1 MPATE
6 QTHVPAAARLVRI
19 PLEGT
24 LTAAEG
30 ALLVR
35 GDAHPFALA
44 GDWAGGGAL
53 VGSEPLVNAGP
64 DDDPFDLLDRQPAM
78 EVEPADGGAMEVEPA
93 DGGAMEVE
101 PADGGAMEVEPAG
114 GGAMEAEPPGGA
126 AGEAVGGGWFGYLGY
141 NLGARLERVPPPPPR
156 HVPLPDFA
164 LSFYDHLLHLDTA
177 GQWWFEALWS
187 DERDEALTERL
198 ELLRTRLAE
207 GVRERPV
214 WVGNFQPAPPGGAG
228 HMTAIDE
235 CRERIAAGE
244 IFQANLCLRLEA
256 EWKGD
261 PLDLFARTAG
271 TLEPRHAGVVAG
283 PWGAVCSLSPELFLR
298 RRGREVLTEP
308 IKGTAPRVLAAG
320 REGTRAEDNRR
331 ALAASVKDRAEN
343 VMIVD
348 LMRND
353 LGRVCEYG
361 SIEVPAL
368 NEPRPA
374 PGVWHLVSSVRGR
387 LRDDAGNAH
396 LLRASFPP
404 GSVTGAPKIQ
414 AMRVIAELEAGGREA
429 YTGAVGYASPAAGL
443 ELNVAIRTLEM
454 RGERIWMGAGGG
466 IVADSVA
473 EAELE
478 ECFVKARPVIAA
490 AGARLIEESRVN
502 RVAPVPALAGDAD
515 RPHPALGVFETILVR
530 SGVPV
535 DLRAHLARLE
545 RSVDALHDAALPQ
558 ELEMRILAAA
568 AAAPLQRIRV
578 VARGPGAGVED
589 ADTSR
594 AAATMVGT
602 RVVASVA
609 VEAEPLAAEP
619 APDAVTLAPVVLPGG
634 LGAHKW
640 RDRRLLDELAG
651 RVDAVPL
658 IVDLDGDVLEAAYA
672 NIFIVEGTHL
682 VTPPLDGRQLPGTVR
697 ARVLALHPA
706 REEPLTLDRIA
717 GADEVLL
724 ASSMRGIHPA
734 RLVDGAEP
742 GFQLGARLRAAL
754 REEGLG
760 VVAR

>member
-1 MPATE
+1 MIPAT
-6 QTHVPAAARLVRI
+6 ARLVRI
-19 PLEGT
+19 ELDGT
-24 LTAAEG
+24 IGPAEG

-44 GDWAGGGAL
+44 GAWAGGGAL
-53 VGSEPLVNAGP
+53 VGSEPIAVADP
-64 DDDPFDLLDRQPAM
+64 AEDPFELLDRQPALQGVRPL
-78 EVEPADGGAMEVEPA
+78 ES
-93 DGGAMEVE
+93 
-101 PADGGAMEVEPAG
+101 
-114 GGAMEAEPPGGA
+114 PPLKGSDPLSRSDLGL
-126 AGEAVGGGWFGYLGY
+126 AVGGGWFGYLGY

-164 LSFYDHLLHLDTA
+164 LAFYDHLLRLDA
-177 GQWWFEALWS
+177 RGRWWFEALWS
-187 DERDEALTERL
+187 DERDDVLTERL
-198 ELLRTRLAE
+198 ELLRERLAE

-256 EWKGD
+256 EWQGD

-271 TLEPRHAGVVAG
+271 TLEPRRAGLVAG

-298 RRGREVLTEP
+298 RQGREVVTEP
-308 IKGTAPRVLAAG
+308 IKGTAPRVLAEG
-320 REGTRAEDNRR
+320 REGSRSEDARA
-331 ALAASVKDRAEN
+331 ALASSVKDRAEN

-361 SIEVPAL
+361 SIEVSAL

-374 PGVWHLVSSVRGR
+374 PGVWHLVSTVRGT
-387 LRDDAGNAH
+387 LRADAGDSD

-429 YTGAVGYASPAAGL
+429 YTGALGYASPVAGL
-443 ELNVAIRTLEM
+443 ELNVAIRTLEL
-454 RGERIWMGAGGG
+454 RDERIWLGAGGG

-473 EAELE
+473 ENELE

-490 AGARLIEESRVN
+490 AGARLVEEPRVT
-502 RVAPVPALAGDAD
+502 RVSPVLALAGEAD
-515 RPHPALGVFETILVR
+515 RPDPALGVFETILVR
-530 SGVPV
+530 GGVPV

-545 RSVDALHDAALPQ
+545 RSVDALYRAALPKD
-558 ELEMRILAAA
+558 LPSRIRAAA
-568 AAAPLQRIRV
+568 AGAPLQRLRI
-578 VARGPGAGVED
+578 AFAGGE
-589 ADTSR
+589 TE
-594 AAATMVGT
+594 
-602 RVVASVA
+602 
-609 VEAEPLAAEP
+609 VEAEPLAVEP
-619 APDAVTLAPVVLPGG
+619 EPDPVVLAPALLPGG

-640 RDRRLLDELAG
+640 RDRRLLEELAE
-651 RVDAVPL
+651 RMEAVPL
-658 IVDLDGDVLEAAYA
+658 IVDLDGDVVEAAYA

-706 REEPLTLDRIA
+706 REERLTLDRVA
-717 GADEVLL
+717 GADELLL
-724 ASSMRGIHPA
+724 ASSIRGIHPA
-734 RLVDGAEP
+734 RLVDGPEP
-742 GFQLGARLRAAL
+742 RFQLGARLRAAL
-754 REEGLG
+754 REESLG
-760 VVAR
+760 AVAR

>member
-1 MPATE
+1 MIPAT
-6 QTHVPAAARLVRI
+6 ARLVRI
-19 PLEGT
+19 ELDGT
-24 LTAAEG
+24 VGAAEG

-44 GDWAGGGAL
+44 GAWAGGGAL
-53 VGSEPLVNAGP
+53 VGSEPIAVADP
-64 DDDPFDLLDRQPAM
+64 AEDPFELLDRQPAL
-78 EVEPADGGAMEVEPA
+78 DGVRPLES
-93 DGGAMEVE
+93 
-101 PADGGAMEVEPAG
+101 
-114 GGAMEAEPPGGA
+114 PPLKGSDPLSRSDLGP
-126 AGEAVGGGWFGYLGY
+126 AVGGGWFGYLGY

-164 LSFYDHLLHLDTA
+164 LAFYDHLLRLDA
-177 GQWWFEALWS
+177 RGRWWFEALWS
-187 DERDEALTERL
+187 DERDGELTERL
-198 ELLRTRLAE
+198 ELLRGRLAE

-256 EWKGD
+256 EWQGD

-298 RRGREVLTEP
+298 RQGREVVTEP
-308 IKGTAPRVLAAG
+308 IKGTAPRVLAEG
-320 REGTRAEDNRR
+320 REGSRSEDART

-374 PGVWHLVSSVRGR
+374 PGVWHLVSTVRGT
-387 LRDDAGNAH
+387 LRPDAGDSD

-429 YTGAVGYASPAAGL
+429 YTGALGYASPVAGL
-443 ELNVAIRTLEM
+443 ELNVAIRTLEL
-454 RGERIWMGAGGG
+454 RDERIWMGAGGG

-473 EAELE
+473 ENELE

-490 AGARLIEESRVN
+490 AGARLVEEPRVT
-502 RVAPVPALAGDAD
+502 RVAPVLALAGESD
-515 RPHPALGVFETILVR
+515 RPDPAVGVFETILVR
-530 SGVPV
+530 GGVPV

-545 RSVDALHDAALPQ
+545 RSVDALYRAALP
-558 ELEMRILAAA
+558 EDLPARIRAAA
-568 AAAPLQRIRV
+568 AGAPLQRLRI
-578 VARGPGAGVED
+578 AFAGGE
-589 ADTSR
+589 AE
-594 AAATMVGT
+594 
-602 RVVASVA
+602 
-609 VEAEPLAAEP
+609 VEAEPFAAEP
-619 APDAVTLAPVVLPGG
+619 EPDPVVLAPALLPGG

-640 RDRRLLDELAG
+640 RDRRLLDELAE
-651 RVDAVPL
+651 RVEAVPV

-706 REEPLTLDRIA
+706 REERLTLDRIA
-717 GADEVLL
+717 GADELLL
-724 ASSMRGIHPA
+724 ASSIRGIHPA
-734 RLVDGAEP
+734 RLVDGPEP
-742 GFQLGARLRAAL
+742 RFQLGARLRAAL
-754 REEGLG
+754 REESLG
-760 VVAR
+760 AVAR

>member
-1 MPATE
+1 MG
-6 QTHVPAAARLVRI
+6 VPETARLVRV
-19 PLEGT
+19 PLEG
-24 LTAAEG
+24 AAGAGEG
-30 ALLVR
+30 ALLVS

-53 VGSEPLVNAGP
+53 VGSEPIAVARP
-64 DDDPFDLLDRQPAM
+64 DEDPFALLDRQP
-78 EVEPADGGAMEVEPA
+78 ELQPEPATAGRGA
-93 DGGAMEVE
+93 G
-101 PADGGAMEVEPAG
+101 
-114 GGAMEAEPPGGA
+114 
-126 AGEAVGGGWFGYLGY
+126 VGGGWVGYLGY

-164 LSFYDHLLHLDTA
+164 LAFYDHLLHLDA
-177 GQWWFEALWS
+177 EGRWWFEALWS
-187 DERDEALTERL
+187 DGRDGVLSERL
-198 ELLRTRLAE
+198 ELLSHRLAA

-214 WVGNFQPAPPGGAG
+214 WVGNFQPAPPGGAA

-271 TLEPRHAGVVAG
+271 TLGPRHAGVIAG

-298 RRGREVLTEP
+298 RRAREVITEP

-320 REGTRAEDNRR
+320 REGTGAEDNRR

-353 LGRVCEYG
+353 LGRVSEYG
-361 SIEVPAL
+361 SIEVTAL

-374 PGVWHLVSSVRGR
+374 PGVWHLVSSVRGT
-387 LRDDAGNAH
+387 LREDAGDSD

-429 YTGAVGYASPAAGL
+429 YTGAVGYASPVAGL

-490 AGARLIEESRVN
+490 AGARLIEDPRVN
-502 RVAPVPALAGDAD
+502 RIAPVPALAGDAD
-515 RPHPALGVFETILVR
+515 RPDPALGVFETILVR
-530 SGVPV
+530 GGVPV
-535 DLRAHLARLE
+535 DLRAHLVRLE
-545 RSVDALHDAALPQ
+545 RSVRTLYGGELPDD
-558 ELEMRILAAA
+558 LPTRVIAAA
-568 AAAPLQRIRV
+568 AASPLQRVRI
-578 VARGPGAGVED
+578 AFAGGD
-589 ADTSR
+589 
-594 AAATMVGT
+594 
-602 RVVASVA
+602 VA

-619 APDAVTLAPVVLPGG
+619 GPETMLVAPAVLPGG
-634 LGAHKW
+634 VGAHKW
-640 RDRRLLDELAG
+640 CDRRLLDELAE

-658 IVDLDGDVLEAAYA
+658 IVDLDGHVLEAAYA
-672 NIFIVEGTHL
+672 NVFIVEGTHL

-697 ARVLALHPA
+697 ARVLALHPT
-706 REEPLTLDRIA
+706 REERLTLDRIA
-717 GADEVLL
+717 GADELLL
-724 ASSMRGIHPA
+724 ASSIRGIHPA
-734 RLVDGAEP
+734 RLADGP
-742 GFQLGARLRAAL
+742 KPPFHFGARLRAAL
-754 REEGLG
+754 REDSLG

>member
-1 MPATE
+1 MREADRM
-6 QTHVPAAARLVRI
+6 HVPASARLVRI

-24 LTAAEG
+24 LSAAEG

-53 VGSEPLVNAGP
+53 VGSEPIAVAGAE
-64 DDDPFDLLDRQPAM
+64 DDPFELLDRQPA
-78 EVEPADGGAMEVEPA
+78 VDAPRAAPEPVPSAGPTAPTDDA
-93 DGGAMEVE
+93 
-101 PADGGAMEVEPAG
+101 AG
-114 GGAMEAEPPGGA
+114 GP
-126 AGEAVGGGWFGYLGY
+126 VGGGWFGYLGY

-164 LSFYDHLLHLDTA
+164 LAFYDHLLRLDRT
-177 GQWWFEALWS
+177 GRWWFEALWS
-187 DERDEALTERL
+187 DEHDEALTIRL
-198 ELLRTRLAE
+198 DLLRNRLAE

-228 HMTAIDE
+228 HMTAIDD

-256 EWKGD
+256 DWRGD
-261 PLDLFARTAG
+261 PIDLFARTAA
-271 TLEPRHAGVVAG
+271 TLEPRHAGVIAG

-298 RRGREVLTEP
+298 RRGREVVTEP

-320 REGTRAEDNRR
+320 REGSRAEDARA

-361 SIEVPAL
+361 SIEVTAL
-368 NEPRPA
+368 NDPRPA
-374 PGVWHLVSSVRGR
+374 PGVWHLVSAVRGT
-387 LRDDAGNAH
+387 LRVDAGDSD

-429 YTGAVGYASPAAGL
+429 YTGAVGFASAVAGL
-443 ELNVAIRTLEM
+443 ELNVAIRTLEL
-454 RGERIWMGAGGG
+454 RGDRIWMGAGGG

-473 EAELE
+473 EKELE

-490 AGARLIEESRVN
+490 AGARLIEEPRTS
-502 RVAPVPALAGDAD
+502 RVAPVPALAGSAD
-515 RPHPALGVFETILVR
+515 RPDPAAGVFETILVR
-530 SGVPV
+530 GGVPI
-535 DLRAHLARLE
+535 DLRAHVARLE
-545 RSVDALHDAALPQ
+545 RSVTALYDAALPPD
-558 ELEMRILAAA
+558 LETRVLATAAA
-568 AAAPLQRIRV
+568 SALQRLRLIARSVPSDEARGGVARPARSAAAREGGARPAAREGRALPGA
-578 VARGPGAGVED
+578 ARGREPAAISVEID
-589 ADTSR
+589 P
-594 AAATMVGT
+594 
-602 RVVASVA
+602 
-609 VEAEPLAAEP
+609 EPLAAEP
-619 APDAVTLAPVVLPGG
+619 APEPVVLAPAVLPGG

-640 RDRRLLDELAG
+640 SDRRLLDEL
-651 RVDAVPL
+651 RERLDAVPL

-672 NIFIVEGTHL
+672 NVFIVEGTHL

-697 ARVLALHPA
+697 ARVLALHPTLEQ
-706 REEPLTLDRIA
+706 RLTLDRIA
-717 GADEVLL
+717 AADELLL
-724 ASSMRGIHPA
+724 ASSIRGIHPA
-734 RLVDGAEP
+734 RLVDGEEP
-742 GFQLGARLRAAL
+742 RFQTGARLRAAL
-754 REEGLG
+754 REDSLG
-760 VVAR
+760 AVAR

>member
-1 MPATE
+1 
-6 QTHVPAAARLVRI
+6 VPVPERARLVQIR
-19 PLEGT
+19 LEGT
-24 LTAAEG
+24 ATAAEG

-44 GDWAGGGAL
+44 GDWAEGGAL
-53 VGSEPLVNAGP
+53 VGSEPVAVAGP
-64 DDDPFDLLDRQPAM
+64 DEDPFALLDRQPVLDDA
-78 EVEPADGGAMEVEPA
+78 EPV
-93 DGGAMEVE
+93 
-101 PADGGAMEVEPAG
+101 G
-114 GGAMEAEPPGGA
+114 GGAEPVGGGAEPVGGSA
-126 AGEAVGGGWFGYLGY
+126 RPVAEAVGGGWFGYLGY
-141 NLGARLERVPPPPPR
+141 NLGARLERTPPPPPR

-164 LSFYDHLLHLDTA
+164 LAFYDHLLRLDA
-177 GQWWFEALWS
+177 DGRWWFEALWTE
-187 DERDEALTERL
+187 ERDEALRESL
-198 ELLRTRLAE
+198 ETLRARLAE

-214 WVGNFQPAPPGGAG
+214 WVGNFQPTPPGGAG

-256 EWKGD
+256 QWKGD

-271 TLEPRHAGVVAG
+271 TLEPRQAGVIAG

-298 RRGREVLTEP
+298 RRGREVTTEP

-320 REGTRAEDNRR
+320 RESTRAEDNRR

-374 PGVWHLVSSVRGR
+374 PGVWHLVSTVRGR
-387 LRDDAGNAH
+387 LRADAGDSD

-429 YTGAVGYASPAAGL
+429 YTGAVGYASPARGL

-454 RGERIWMGAGGG
+454 LGERIWMGAGGG

-490 AGARLIEESRVN
+490 AGARLIEEPRLN
-502 RVAPVPALAGDAD
+502 RVAPVPALAGESD
-515 RPHPALGVFETILVR
+515 RPDPGLGVFETILVR
-530 SGVPV
+530 GGVPV

-545 RSVDALHDAALPQ
+545 RSTEGLFGAALP
-558 ELEMRILAAA
+558 EDLETRILATAA
-568 AAAPLQRIRV
+568 ASPLGRLRV
-578 VARGPGAGVED
+578 VMTAEEVEVE
-589 ADTSR
+589 
-594 AAATMVGT
+594 AAA
-602 RVVASVA
+602 
-609 VEAEPLAAEP
+609 LAAEP
-619 APDAVTLAPVVLPGG
+619 APDPVTLAPAVLPGG

-640 RDRRLLDELAG
+640 HDRRLLDELAQ
-651 RVDAVPL
+651 RIDAVPL

-672 NIFIVEGTHL
+672 NVFIVEGTHL

-697 ARVLALHPA
+697 ARVLALQPT
-706 REEPLTLDRIA
+706 REERLTLDRIA
-717 GADEVLL
+717 AADELLL
-724 ASSMRGIHPA
+724 ASSIRGIHPA
-734 RLVDGAEP
+734 QLVGGPEP

-754 REEGLG
+754 REDSLG
-760 VVAR
+760 AIAR

>member
-1 MPATE
+1 ML
-6 QTHVPAAARLVRI
+6 AARL
-19 PLEGT
+19 
-24 LTAAEG
+24 
-30 ALLVR
+30 
-35 GDAHPFALA
+35 
-44 GDWAGGGAL
+44 
-53 VGSEPLVNAGP
+53 
-64 DDDPFDLLDRQPAM
+64 Q
-78 EVEPADGGAMEVEPA
+78 
-93 DGGAMEVE
+93 
-101 PADGGAMEVEPAG
+101 
-114 GGAMEAEPPGGA
+114 
-126 AGEAVGGGWFGYLGY
+126 
-141 NLGARLERVPPPPPR
+141 
-156 HVPLPDFA
+156 
-164 LSFYDHLLHLDTA
+164 
-177 GQWWFEALWS
+177 
-187 DERDEALTERL
+187 
-198 ELLRTRLAE
+198 LLRARLAE

-214 WVGNFQPAPPGGAG
+214 WVDSFQPAPPGGAG

-271 TLEPRHAGVVAG
+271 TLEPRHGGVVAG

-298 RRGREVLTEP
+298 RRGREVTTEP

-320 REGTRAEDNRR
+320 REGTRAADARA
-331 ALAASVKDRAEN
+331 ALAASIKDRAEN

-368 NEPRPA
+368 HEPRPA
-374 PGVWHLVSSVRGR
+374 PGVWHLVSTVRGR
-387 LRDDAGNAH
+387 LRPDAGDAD

-429 YTGAVGYASPAAGL
+429 YTGAVGYASPVAGL
-443 ELNVAIRTLEM
+443 ELNVTIRTLEL

-473 EAELE
+473 ASELE

-490 AGARLIEESRVN
+490 AGARLVEEPRVT
-502 RVAPVPALAGDAD
+502 RVAPVTALAGESD
-515 RPHPALGVFETILVR
+515 RPDPALGVFETVLIR
-530 SGVPV
+530 GGVPV

-545 RSVDALHDAALPQ
+545 RSASALYGSEPSRQPDRSRAGGGG
-558 ELEMRILAAA
+558 R
-568 AAAPLQRIRV
+568 APLQRVRIV
-578 VARGPGAGVED
+578 VMPDSVELD
-589 ADTSR
+589 
-594 AAATMVGT
+594 
-602 RVVASVA
+602 
-609 VEAEPLAAEP
+609 AEPLAAEP
-619 APDAVTLAPVVLPGG
+619 APEPVVLAPAVLPGG

-640 RDRRLLDELAG
+640 RDRRLLDELAE

-672 NIFIVEGTHL
+672 NVFVVEGTHL

-706 REEPLTLDRIA
+706 REERLTLDRIA
-717 GADEVLL
+717 AADELLL
-724 ASSMRGIHPA
+724 ASSIRGIHPA
-734 RLVDGAEP
+734 RLADGEEP
-742 GFQLGARLRAAL
+742 RFQLGARLRAAL
-754 REEGLG
+754 REDSLG
-760 VVAR
+760 AIAR

>member
-1 MPATE
+1 MPIP
-6 QTHVPAAARLVRI
+6 QTTRLVRT
-19 PLEGT
+19 PLEGAA
-24 LTAAEG
+24 TAAEG

-35 GDAHPFALA
+35 GDEHPFALA

-53 VGSEPLVNAGP
+53 VGSEPLIVADP
-64 DDDPFDLLDRQPAM
+64 TDDPFDLLDRQPRLTPNCNNTANK
-78 EVEPADGGAMEVEPA
+78 GGRPH
-93 DGGAMEVE
+93 
-101 PADGGAMEVEPAG
+101 
-114 GGAMEAEPPGGA
+114 EPPRLKGSDPLSQSDSYV
-126 AGEAVGGGWFGYLGY
+126 EAVGGGWFGYLGY
-141 NLGARLERVPPPPPR
+141 NLGARLERIPPPPPR

-164 LSFYDHLLHLDTA
+164 LAFYDHLLRLDA
-177 GQWWFEALWS
+177 DGRWWFEALWS
-187 DERDEALTERL
+187 DERDDALSERL
-198 ELLRTRLAE
+198 DVLRARLAE

-228 HMTAIDE
+228 HMVAIDE

-256 EWKGD
+256 GWKGD

-271 TLEPRHAGVVAG
+271 MLEPRHAGMISG

-298 RRGREVLTEP
+298 RRGREVVTEP

-374 PGVWHLVSSVRGR
+374 PGVWHLVSTVRGR
-387 LRDDAGNAH
+387 LRAGAGDSD
-396 LLRASFPP
+396 LLRAGFPP

-414 AMRVIAELEAGGREA
+414 AMRVIAELEAGAREA
-429 YTGAVGYASPAAGL
+429 YTGALGYASPVAGL

-490 AGARLIEESRVN
+490 AGARLIEEPRLN
-502 RVAPVPALAGDAD
+502 RVAPVPALAGEAD
-515 RPHPALGVFETILVR
+515 RPDPALGVFETILVR
-530 SGVPV
+530 GGVPV

-545 RSVDALHDAALPQ
+545 RSTEALFAAALPKD
-558 ELEMRILAAA
+558 LETRILGAA

-578 VARGPGAGVED
+578 IARGAGAGAPGADASLAPAPVEHARRAMTAEVD
-589 ADTSR
+589 A
-594 AAATMVGT
+594 
-602 RVVASVA
+602 
-609 VEAEPLAAEP
+609 EALAAEP
-619 APDAVTLAPVVLPGG
+619 APDPVTLAPAVLPGG

-640 RDRRLLDELAG
+640 HDRRLLDELAE
-651 RVDAVPL
+651 RIEAVPL

-672 NIFIVEGTHL
+672 NVFIVEGTHL
-682 VTPPLDGRQLPGTVR
+682 VTTPLDGRQLPGTVR
-697 ARVLALHPA
+697 ARVLALHPT
-706 REEPLTLDRIA
+706 REERLTLDRLA
-717 GADEVLL
+717 GADELLL
-724 ASSMRGIHPA
+724 ASSIRGIHPA
-734 RLVDGAEP
+734 RLVDGPEP
-742 GFQLGARLRAAL
+742 SFHLGARLRAAL
-754 REEGLG
+754 RDESLG
-760 VVAR
+760 AIAR